1 LAVAGIKKTEV
12 RSQRTE
18 DRSQKSEVRG
28 QRTEDGGKRRL
39 EAEGG
44 MFKQRAE
51 VFECGIGN
59 AEGGMKKNEQRV

>member
-1 LAVAGIKKTEV
+1 M
-12 RSQRTE
+12 R
-18 DRSQKSEVRG
+18 QKADVRG
-28 QRTEDGGKRRL
+28 QILVRSSPIIEDKDREQKAESRRKRRL